1 MTTHWVCVDTSP
13 LTSDAHLTR
22 DRWPTFQCISATG
35 QHQLKETASI
45 HITDTVLT
53 SGIFFTSRRRRGGGL
68 REASWAPL
76 ATPPLP
82 SGLPPPPDPSGMRQ
96 PRYGGF
102 IWPRDRNIGVRSGIF
117 FRTRRRQGDSLRE
130 AFWAPLAT
138 PPSPSGLPPP
148 PDPSGMRQP
157 RCGGFIWPREWN
169 MGVRSGIFFRT
180 RRRQG
185 DGLRKASW
193 VPLATPYS
201 LNAYRCIV
209 KDTLRCEDHSK
220 EHLSALSAEPFKQKS
235 FRKETNIK
243 EAFQLWK
250 FSELCKYWIE
260 KTGELYQ

>member
-76 ATPPLP
+76 ATPPP
-82 SGLPPPPDPSGMRQ
+82 
-96 PRYGGF
+96 
-102 IWPRDRNIGVRSGIF
+102 
-117 FRTRRRQGDSLRE
+117 
-130 AFWAPLAT
+130 
-138 PPSPSGLPPP
+138 PSGLPPP

-157 RCGGFIWPREWN
+157 RCGGFTWPRDCN

-193 VPLATPYS
+193 VPLATPSEPLATPYS